1 MHSYNKIFLWV
12 ACTIFFKIWQIPT
25 CRRCENL
32 KLHPM
37 FHIDTSLPRRGGG
50 GGEEEDNEDDDDDDD
65 GDVLFSA
72 FP

>member
-1 MHSYNKIFLWV
+1 MHSYNKIFLQV

-32 KLHPM
+32 KLYQM
-37 FHIDTSLPRRGGG
+37 VHIDSSLQRGGG
-50 GGEEEDNEDDDDDDD
+50 GGRREDNDDDDDDDD